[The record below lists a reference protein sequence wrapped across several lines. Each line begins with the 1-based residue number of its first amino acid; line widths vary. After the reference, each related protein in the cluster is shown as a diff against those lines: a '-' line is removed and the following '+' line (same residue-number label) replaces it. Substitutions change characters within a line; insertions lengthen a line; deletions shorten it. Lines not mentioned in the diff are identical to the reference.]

1 MAGIGEGLNPT
12 EVLELIDYIQ
22 KNNSWQA
29 MVDTVK
35 RKRRV
40 IKYYDMS
47 FDTRSGEMWHI
58 SFRVSGKD
66 PIVFRDS
73 STFKQDI
80 YKYLD
85 EEIF

>member
-1 MAGIGEGLNPT
+1 MAGIGQGLNPT
-12 EVLELIDYIQ
+12 EVVELINYIQ

-29 MVDTVK
+29 MVDVAK

-58 SFRVSGKD
+58 SFRVSGGD
-66 PIVFRDS
+66 PVVFRDGP
-73 STFKQDI
+73 TFKQDI
-80 YKYLD
+80 YNYLD
-85 EEIF
+85 KEV